1 MKKITIILS
10 AVLLTASVFAQTP
23 EKISYQAVV
32 RNADNNLVTNSDV
45 GMQISILQGSATG
58 TTVYTETQKPTT
70 NANGLVT
77 IEIGTGTTTDDFS
90 AIDWARG
97 IYFIKTET
105 DPSGGTDYTITGTS
119 QLLSVPYALHAKTA
133 ESVTDTITETDP
145 VYAES
150 QASNITASDITNLS
164 NLSGTNTGDQDISGL
179 ATQSAL
185 EDTSSAIRNDIP
197 DVSGFI
203 SSETDPVYIAWDKSY
218 NDLINKPTITDTVAA
233 VIDTTTQ
240 FVRTE
245 SQNLSDVL
253 ALSNDGNGLQIK
265 NIANPTDNQ
274 DVVTKSYLDSYT
286 HGNGDDNNLV
296 LWNKLGSETEVLNSE
311 IGENGEL
318 VGPGNNYEPAKF
330 GNGYVRTDVNSY
342 IKFPSSVLE
351 ARRTSGTIEFWVMP
365 KVTNPVAFNY
375 GAYMLVGY
383 SISGSDALAF
393 VRWGDG
399 ITGLGISGGVN
410 FDGTIH
416 KTPEESQQ
424 FVATVGEAFHIAL
437 VWDVNGIDGTAETI
451 RIYRGDSIIGT
462 STDTWD
468 DNATTTYDHFYI
480 GTGPDSQAYNKYIM
494 DNIKVWNYAK
504 TDYSDMDT
512 EHQTAG
518 LYTAGTGIDITNNV
532 ISATNEIQLFSVSA
546 IGDTLYL
553 SGGNWVIIPGISAAQ
568 PQPLTDYDGNVYQ
581 TVTIG
586 NQEWMAENLKVTH
599 YPNGTAIP
607 LVTDNTEWKNLSDNN
622 TDDAYCYYN
631 NNTSNEINTYGA
643 LYTWAAAM
651 GDNAISSNT
660 NPSGVQGVCPDGW
673 HLPSDEE
680 WKQLEMYLGMSQVDA
695 DSAGWGR
702 GTNEASKLA
711 GNSGLWTDGSLEN
724 DTTFGTSGFSAL
736 PSGYR
741 DSYYDGSFYDLGDW
755 GYWWSS
761 TEGNSS
767 GAYRRTLSYDNTDI
781 LRNSINKSNGFSV
794 RCIGD

>member
-1 MKKITIILS
+1 
-10 AVLLTASVFAQTP
+10 
-23 EKISYQAVV
+23 
-32 RNADNNLVTNSDV
+32 
-45 GMQISILQGSATG
+45 
-58 TTVYTETQKPTT
+58 
-70 NANGLVT
+70 
-77 IEIGTGTTTDDFS
+77 
-90 AIDWARG
+90 
-97 IYFIKTET
+97 
-105 DPSGGTDYTITGTS
+105 
-119 QLLSVPYALHAKTA
+119 
-133 ESVTDTITETDP
+133 
-145 VYAES
+145 
-150 QASNITASDITNLS
+150 
-164 NLSGTNTGDQDISGL
+164 
-179 ATQSAL
+179 
-185 EDTSSAIRNDIP
+185 
-197 DVSGFI
+197 
-203 SSETDPVYIAWDKSY
+203 
-218 NDLINKPTITDTVAA
+218 
-233 VIDTTTQ
+233 
-240 FVRTE
+240 
-245 SQNLSDVL
+245 
-253 ALSNDGNGLQIK
+253 
-265 NIANPTDNQ
+265 
-274 DVVTKSYLDSYT
+274 
-286 HGNGDDNNLV
+286 
-296 LWNKLGSETEVLNSE
+296 
-311 IGENGEL
+311 
-318 VGPGNNYEPAKF
+318 
-330 GNGYVRTDVNSY
+330 
-342 IKFPSSVLE
+342 
-351 ARRTSGTIEFWVMP
+351 
-365 KVTNPVAFNY
+365 
-375 GAYMLVGY
+375 
-383 SISGSDALAF
+383 
-393 VRWGDG
+393 
-399 ITGLGISGGVN
+399 
-410 FDGTIH
+410 
-416 KTPEESQQ
+416 
-424 FVATVGEAFHIAL
+424 
-437 VWDVNGIDGTAETI
+437 
-451 RIYRGDSIIGT
+451 
-462 STDTWD
+462 
-468 DNATTTYDHFYI
+468 
-480 GTGPDSQAYNKYIM
+480 
-494 DNIKVWNYAK
+494 
-504 TDYSDMDT
+504 MDT